1 MNVAPVLVM
10 PATGMSVSVKSA
22 TNAEVY
28 FATVY
33 TRTSVRNPVKYSAVT
48 GPEFPIVMVL
58 APSVAAVVV
67 PRAVPLMYI
76 VVVAPYRTTAKCVHV
91 AALTVTVDVIC
102 DAHVPL
108 EFIHTLALVPE
119 STSLT
124 LGVANK
130 EPAIVVAL
138 TQHSTV
144 KSAAPNVDGRPET
157 ASPEVDA
164 GPANEVDEP

>member
-1 MNVAPVLVM
+1 
-10 PATGMSVSVKSA
+10 
-22 TNAEVY
+22 
-28 FATVY
+28 
-33 TRTSVRNPVKYSAVT
+33 
-48 GPEFPIVMVL
+48 
-58 APSVAAVVV
+58 
-67 PRAVPLMYI
+67 MYI

-108 EFIHTLALVPE
+108 EFIHTYAFVPE

-124 LGVANK
+124 LGVANT

-138 TQHSTV
+138 AQHSTV
-144 KSAAPNVDGRPET
+144 KSAAPNVEGRPET

>member
-1 MNVAPVLVM
+1 MNAAPVLVM

-22 TNAEVY
+22 RNAEVY

-33 TRTSVRNPVKYSAVT
+33 TRTSVKNPVKYSAA
-48 GPEFPIVMVL
+48 PEFPIVMVL

-124 LGVANK
+124 LGVANN

-138 TQHSTV
+138 AQHSTV
-144 KSAAPNVDGRPET
+144 KSADPNVDGSPDT
-157 ASPEVDA
+157 ASPEVEA

>member
-1 MNVAPVLVM
+1 MSVAPVLVI
-10 PATGMSVSVKSA
+10 PETGMSVSVKSA
-22 TNAEVY
+22 KNAEVY

-33 TRTSVRNPVKYSAVT
+33 TRTSVKKPVKYSEA
-48 GPEFPIVMVL
+48 PAFPIVMVL

-91 AALTVTVDVIC
+91 AALTVTVEVIC

-138 TQHSTV
+138 AQHSTV
-144 KSAAPNVDGRPET
+144 KSAAPNVDGSPET